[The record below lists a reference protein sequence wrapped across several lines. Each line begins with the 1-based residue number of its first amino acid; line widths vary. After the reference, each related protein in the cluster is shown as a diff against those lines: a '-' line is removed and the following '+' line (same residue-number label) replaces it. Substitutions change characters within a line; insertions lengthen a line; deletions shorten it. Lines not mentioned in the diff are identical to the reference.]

1 MKFTFL
7 ILLLIQFYICDSFE
21 EDEIQNI
28 CSRCQSNFN
37 ETYKDEELINKTKD
51 DDKINEYVIKLVE
64 SLKNDSKN
72 SSDLVNDY
80 VIPRFIYPN
89 IAYIILLL
97 LGIILWIILIIFLCR
112 TKKKFFSEN
121 NSTKS
126 RKIVYLNAVI
136 FIVIIIIS
144 SLSLSYII
152 KSHNFFNSS
161 ICALLRIYIDIRD
174 GDQAHTTHWEGI
186 KKLQEDLTGDKN
198 NVNKLIN
205 TINLQE
211 NITYILKNNKY
222 EKKTFDEDEKNNNYY
237 SDSEVSSPNSLN
249 KNVFPTFSKNRKIDL
264 NKILFEYN
272 LKLKQG
278 IEINDKISVL
288 NEPIKDNPE
297 LITKEYLV
305 VNKKLSDILDTIQKS
320 AEEYLQIL
328 IDYSKDIN
336 YIIFPLIYSIYI
348 LLIIFSI
355 AGIIFTLLY
364 VHDLNISEKTKKIY
378 YKILHTLWNILF
390 FLLISAIFSQI
401 LFKVFELF
409 GIDGSGILQYATSEE
424 NFNSTDSIIFKGAGN
439 AFLKVCFRDDK
450 GDLLSEII
458 KTMDHGSSKIEEF
471 DRIYIEEIIYS
482 KYYEDIKNIN
492 MNETLNIINDL
503 ENKYNDYSL
512 ISYYEDS
519 LLTIEKTCQYDFDE
533 LNKYTDYSNPLISYQ
548 STILSNNHTYDVW
561 TSKYSNCNNYKNY
574 KYIKDK
580 NERKEGNKYCM
591 IIGEFDSNIAK
602 NFYLNIIAKN
612 TILKKI
618 DVIFDEY
625 YQSLQK
631 FENDNKYL
639 LNNEPNFILR
649 TKNYYN
655 DLILIKNNILKGIEY
670 SQQIVEL
677 LNKLLGNPGIDVGI
691 DLFTI
696 MNCVFLKRDAKVF
709 YIEMDKLTKNS
720 SKLLIINIF
729 EIIIILPSIIFVL
742 IIIYKYKN
750 DDNDNIG
757 EISTDSM
764 LRTM

>member
-1 MKFTFL
+1 M
-7 ILLLIQFYICDSFE
+7 
-21 EDEIQNI
+21 
-28 CSRCQSNFN
+28 
-37 ETYKDEELINKTKD
+37 
-51 DDKINEYVIKLVE
+51 
-64 SLKNDSKN
+64 
-72 SSDLVNDY
+72 
-80 VIPRFIYPN
+80 
-89 IAYIILLL
+89 
-97 LGIILWIILIIFLCR
+97 
-112 TKKKFFSEN
+112 
-121 NSTKS
+121 
-126 RKIVYLNAVI
+126 
-136 FIVIIIIS
+136 
-144 SLSLSYII
+144 
-152 KSHNFFNSS
+152 
-161 ICALLRIYIDIRD
+161 LRIYIDIRD
-174 GDQAHTTHWEGI
+174 GDQAHATHWEGI

-272 LKLKQG
+272 LKLKLG

-328 IDYSKDIN
+328 IDYSKYIN

-355 AGIIFTLLY
+355 AGIIFSLLY
-364 VHDLNISEKTKKIY
+364 VHDLNI
-378 YKILHTLWNILF
+378 
-390 FLLISAIFSQI
+390 LISAIFSQI

-424 NFNSTDSIIFKGAGN
+424 NFNSTDSVIFKGAGN

-519 LLTIEKTCQYDFDE
+519 LLTIEKTCQYDLDE
-533 LNKYTDYSNPLISYQ
+533 LNK
-548 STILSNNHTYDVW
+548 
-561 TSKYSNCNNYKNY
+561 
-574 KYIKDK
+574 
-580 NERKEGNKYCM
+580 
-591 IIGEFDSNIAK
+591 
-602 NFYLNIIAKN
+602 
-612 TILKKI
+612 
-618 DVIFDEY
+618 
-625 YQSLQK
+625 
-631 FENDNKYL
+631 
-639 LNNEPNFILR
+639 
-649 TKNYYN
+649 
-655 DLILIKNNILKGIEY
+655 
-670 SQQIVEL
+670 
-677 LNKLLGNPGIDVGI
+677 
-691 DLFTI
+691 
-696 MNCVFLKRDAKVF
+696 
-709 YIEMDKLTKNS
+709 
-720 SKLLIINIF
+720 
-729 EIIIILPSIIFVL
+729 
-742 IIIYKYKN
+742 
-750 DDNDNIG
+750 
-757 EISTDSM
+757 
-764 LRTM
+764 